1 MARCTFSLLLLL
13 PAAALGQPA
22 ALTRDDAVAEALA
35 HNPELVTARAR
46 LGLAE
51 ADVLKARRILISNP
65 RVQADYGSDRLLD
78 NEGELRASVTLSQE
92 VEIAGQRGLRRQW
105 AGLRKDEVEARLRD
119 LELAVARDAA
129 DAWYALWRT
138 ERLQGLARSTLE
150 VSRALDRGAASRFA
164 VGDISLLERNVVAL
178 DVARAEAAVA
188 MAEADVVRAR
198 AELGRLLGRPI
209 AAAIT
214 IAEEPGSLLDATA
227 VEQLLE
233 GALDRR
239 ADLQASSLAEHAAA
253 AELRLRH
260 RERVP
265 NPTFSLAYNQELFF
279 VSGRVAGIP
288 APVRLDHTS
297 NILLVRLSL
306 SLPVWDRQQAEIRAA
321 RATRSTAEAAL
332 RAAEQRARA
341 EIEGARAAVAAAER
355 ALAIYQKALP
365 RAEEN
370 LTGVQRAYGVG
381 QVGLV
386 ELLAAKDRAFLT
398 QREYI
403 EARTNHGRAI
413 QELLRAV
420 GLLPTGEGR

>member
-1 MARCTFSLLLLL
+1 VLS
-13 PAAALGQPA
+13 
-22 ALTRDDAVAEALA
+22 RDDAVNEALL
-35 HNPELVTARAR
+35 HNPELATARAR
-46 LGLAE
+46 LGLVE
-51 ADVLKARRILISNP
+51 ADVLKARRLVVSNP
-65 RVQADYGSDRLLD
+65 RLQADYGSDRLLD

-105 AGLRKDEVEARLRD
+105 AGLRKDEAEMRLRD

-129 DAWYALWRT
+129 DAWYAAWRT
-138 ERLQGLARSTLE
+138 ERLRGLARSTLE

-164 VGDISLLERNVVAL
+164 AGDISLVERNIVAL

-188 MAEADVVRAR
+188 VAEADAVRAR
-198 AELGRLLGRPI
+198 AELGRLLGRPGPASVTI
-209 AAAIT
+209 AA
-214 IAEEPGSLLDATA
+214 EPGGLLTA
-227 VEQLLE
+227 AVVEQLLD

-239 ADLQASSLAEHAAA
+239 ADLQAASLAEHAAA

-279 VSGRVAGIP
+279 VSGRVTGIP

-297 NILLVRLSL
+297 NILLVRLAL
-306 SLPVWDRQQAEIRAA
+306 SLPLWDRQQAEIRAA

-332 RAAEQRARA
+332 RATEQRARA
-341 EIEGARAAVAAAER
+341 ELESARAAVVAAER
-355 ALAIYQKALP
+355 ALAIYQEALP
-365 RAEEN
+365 RAEQN
-370 LTGVQRAYGVG
+370 LAELEGAYGAG

-403 EARTNHGRAI
+403 EARANHGRAI
-413 QELLRAV
+413 HELLRAA